1 MKWYV
6 PSCIPTSLHI
16 HAFRLLCQFGSK
28 PPTLASSGKPDG
40 WKCSRVSESPKPKLA
55 LPQARSWMCTE
66 YGSLYML
73 ELKGLGAVAASHSLG
88 PAGSL
93 QPGCQL
99 KQPPTDSQVWR
110 PKGHLCQWLP
120 QACSLGSSS
129 DGHGSHGQDNRRM
142 ATLLQ
147 LMWHHRSSWAHLQI
161 LPWQSSLHWASQSP
175 PCMLHPASTH
185 GNAGWEHSPASNS
198 KIVRT
203 IVRTRAEFVDFLL
216 KKKKTNYRLYC
227 WVPDPFSSLLG
238 AIQ

>member
-40 WKCSRVSESPKPKLA
+40 WKCSRVSESPKPKAA

-66 YGSLYML
+66 HGSLYML
-73 ELKGLGAVAASHSLG
+73 ELKGLGAMAASHSLG
-88 PAGSL
+88 SAGSHR
-93 QPGCQL
+93 PGCQL
-99 KQPPTDSQVWR
+99 KQRPTGFQVWW

-129 DGHGSHGQDNRRM
+129 GGHGSRGQDNRCM
-142 ATLLQ
+142 TTLLQ
-147 LMWHHRSSWAHLQI
+147 LTWRHSRSWVRL
-161 LPWQSSLHWASQSP
+161 QSSLRWASQSP

-185 GNAGWEHSPASNS
+185 GNAGWEHSPASTS
-198 KIVRT
+198 KIVRS
-203 IVRTRAEFVDFLL
+203 RAQFVNFLL
-216 KKKKTNYRLYC
+216 KKNRTNYRLYC
-227 WVPDPFSSLLG
+227 WVPDPLSPLLG